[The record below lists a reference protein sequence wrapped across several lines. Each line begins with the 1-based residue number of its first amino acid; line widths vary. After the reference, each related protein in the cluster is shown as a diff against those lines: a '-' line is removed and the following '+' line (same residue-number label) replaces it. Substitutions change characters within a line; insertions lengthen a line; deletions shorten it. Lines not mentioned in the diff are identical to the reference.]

1 MLTSLCKLTASSSRP
16 VWPSTDTS
24 MFVMRAT
31 PNAAALAAVETS
43 LASLGVEALPDA
55 RTAANVD
62 EDDDLDFVKGLFRKT
77 IINNDEYQNTI
88 IKQAKNWEED
98 RIAMMDFLLMK
109 MAICELEEFPTVPI
123 KVTLNEY
130 IELSKNY
137 STPKSKLF
145 INGILDK
152 LIPQLKAEGKINKS
166 GRGLKE

>member
-1 MLTSLCKLTASSSRP
+1 
-16 VWPSTDTS
+16 
-24 MFVMRAT
+24 
-31 PNAAALAAVETS
+31 
-43 LASLGVEALPDA
+43 
-55 RTAANVD
+55 
-62 EDDDLDFVKGLFRKT
+62 
-77 IINNDEYQNTI
+77 
-88 IKQAKNWEED
+88 
-98 RIAMMDFLLMK
+98 

>member
-1 MLTSLCKLTASSSRP
+1 MIHILKEIKESDSPEKSLP
-16 VWPSTDTS
+16 
-24 MFVMRAT
+24 
-31 PNAAALAAVETS
+31 ALFK
-43 LASLGVEALPDA
+43 
-55 RTAANVD
+55 D